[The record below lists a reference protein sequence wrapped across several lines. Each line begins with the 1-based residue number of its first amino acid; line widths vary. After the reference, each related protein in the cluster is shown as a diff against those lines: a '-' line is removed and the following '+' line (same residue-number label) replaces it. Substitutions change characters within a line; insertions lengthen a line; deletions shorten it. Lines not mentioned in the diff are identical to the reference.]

1 MHTYTHTAHAKVK
14 RCICMVVPQDDFIKL
29 YINHRPVL
37 PLDKQNIHA
46 AFEKIAARFPSSTYS
61 TCLPY

>member
-1 MHTYTHTAHAKVK
+1 
-14 RCICMVVPQDDFIKL
+14 MVVPQDDFIKL

-46 AFEKIAARFPSSTYS
+46 AFEKIAARFPSSTYVIDDCS
-61 TCLPY
+61 TSFCHIMSV

>member
-1 MHTYTHTAHAKVK
+1 
-14 RCICMVVPQDDFIKL
+14 MVVPQDDFIKL

-61 TCLPY
+61 TCRVIDDCSTSFCQIMSV